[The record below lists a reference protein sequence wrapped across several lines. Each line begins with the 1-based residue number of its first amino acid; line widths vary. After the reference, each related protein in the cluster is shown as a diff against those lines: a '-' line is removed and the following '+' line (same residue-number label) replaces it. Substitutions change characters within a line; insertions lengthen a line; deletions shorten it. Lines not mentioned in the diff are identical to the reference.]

1 MNRLIY
7 LLPLSAMIACAGNKE
22 EKKEES
28 PIQYP
33 QTKKVDT
40 SNTYFGATIA
50 DPFRWLEDDNSAETA
65 EWVKAENKV
74 TFDYLSK
81 IPYREKI
88 KERLTK
94 VWNYTRCGTP
104 FKEGNYTFFFKND
117 GIQNQSVLYVQEG
130 ATGEPHVLIDPNKLS
145 ADGTTALSSPDPS
158 KDGKMLAYMLAQAGS
173 DWNEIHVIDVK
184 TGTDLKDVIKW
195 VKFSGISWKGDKG
208 FYYSRYDAP
217 SDGHTY
223 SKKNEYHKVYYH
235 TIGEAQ
241 EKDVL
246 VFEDKEHPQRNF
258 SGMITDDEKY
268 LIIQGEESTSGTSLM
283 VKDLSK
289 PNSPYKVIVD
299 NFENNY
305 GVVDNIGDQLLVITD
320 KNAPKY
326 QLVLID
332 PNKPQPENWKKIIPE
347 SSDLLQ
353 SASIG
358 NGKIIAKFLKDVTS
372 RIYVY
377 DMEGKQENEIKL
389 DGLCM
394 VDEINAKKKDSV
406 MFYSFVTYTN
416 PTTIYKYNLA
426 TNQSSVYFK
435 PQIDFKSDDYETKMV
450 FYPSKDG
457 TKIPMF
463 ITSKKG
469 LVLDGNNPCFLYG
482 YGGFNISNTPRFSTS
497 NIIFLEQGG
506 IYAVA
511 NLRGGGEY
519 GEEWH
524 KAGTKCSKQNVFDDF
539 IAAADYLVKEK
550 YTTNAKLA
558 IHGRSNGGL
567 LVGATMTQRP
577 DLAKVALPGVGV
589 LDMLRYHK
597 FTIGWAWASD
607 YGTSEKK
614 DEFDCLIKYSP
625 LHNVKT
631 AEYPATMILTGDHD
645 DRVVPA
651 HSFKFA
657 ATLQEKQKGSNPAL
671 IRIDVN
677 AGHGA
682 GKPTSKLI
690 EEQADIWSF
699 VFYNLGVEP
708 KL

>member
-1 MNRLIY
+1 MNPLIY
-7 LLPLSAMIACAGNKE
+7 LLPICALIACSGAKD
-22 EKKEES
+22 EKKEN
-28 PIQYP
+28 PIRYP
-33 QTKKVDT
+33 HTKKVDT
-40 SNTYFGATIA
+40 MDTYFGAKVA
-50 DPFRWLEDDNSAETA
+50 DPYRWLEDDNSPETG

-88 KERLTK
+88 KQRLTK

-104 FKEGNYTFFFKND
+104 FKEGNYIFFFKND
-117 GIQNQSVLYVQEG
+117 GIQNQSVLYVQE
-130 ATGEPHVLIDPNKLS
+130 TKGEARVLIDPNKLS
-145 ADGTTALSSPDPS
+145 ADGTTALSLPEPC
-158 KDGKMLAYMLAQAGS
+158 KDGALLAYQLAQAGS
-173 DWNEIHVIDVK
+173 DWNEIHVKDVK
-184 TGTDLKDVIKW
+184 TGTELKDVLKW

-208 FYYSRYDAP
+208 FYYSRYAAP

-223 SKKNEYHKVYYH
+223 SKKNEFHKVYYH
-235 TIGEAQ
+235 IIGDAQ

-258 SGMITDDEKY
+258 SGAITDDEKF

-283 VKDLSK
+283 VKDLST
-289 PNSPYKVIVD
+289 PNSTYKVIVD

-305 GVVDNIGDQLLVITD
+305 GVIDNIGDQLLVITD

-347 SSDLLQ
+347 SNDLLQ
-353 SASIG
+353 SVTIA

-377 DMEGKQENEIKL
+377 NIDGKQENEIKL

-406 MFYSFVTYTN
+406 LFYSFVTYTN
-416 PTTIYKYNLA
+416 PMTIYKYNVV

-435 PQIDFKSDDYETKMV
+435 PQIDFKSDEYETKMV

-457 TKIPMF
+457 TKIPML

-506 IYAVA
+506 VYAVA

-519 GEEWH
+519 GEDWH
-524 KAGTKCSKQNVFDDF
+524 KAGIKCKKQNVFDDF
-539 IAAADYLVKEK
+539 IGAADYLVKEK
-550 YTTNAKLA
+550 YTSNAKLA

-567 LVGATMTQRP
+567 LIGAVMTQRP

-607 YGTSEKK
+607 FGTSEKK

-631 AEYPATMILTGDHD
+631 AEYPATMVLTGDHD

-657 ATLQEKQKGSNPAL
+657 ATLQEKQQGSNPTL

-690 EEQADIWSF
+690 EEQTDIWSF

>member
-1 MNRLIY
+1 MKRLIY
-7 LLPLSAMIACAGNKE
+7 LLPMSILAACTGGKKQEETLSAIA
-22 EKKEES
+22 
-28 PIQYP
+28 YP
-33 QTKKVDT
+33 QTAKVDT
-40 SNTYFGATIA
+40 TDTYFGTKIA
-50 DPFRWLEDDNSAETA
+50 DPYRWLEDDNSPQTA

-74 TFDYLSK
+74 TYDYLSK
-81 IPYREKI
+81 IPYRENI
-88 KERLTK
+88 RQRLTK
-94 VWNYTRCGTP
+94 IWNYTKCGTP
-104 FKEGNYTFFFKND
+104 FKEGEFTFFFKND
-117 GIQNQSVLYVQEG
+117 GVQNQSVLFVEEG
-130 ATGEPHVLIDPNKLS
+130 KSEARVLIDPNTLS
-145 ADGTTALSSPDPS
+145 KEGTTALTSPIPC
-158 KDGKMLAYMLAQAGS
+158 KGGKLLAYQLAQAGS
-173 DWNEIHVIDVK
+173 DWNEIHVMDVK
-184 TGTDLKDVIKW
+184 TGKELKDVLKW
-195 VKFSGISWKGDKG
+195 VKFSGVSWKGDKG
-208 FYYSRYDAP
+208 FYYSHYDVP
-217 SDGHTY
+217 TGGHDL
-223 SKKNEYHKVYYH
+223 SKKNEFMKVYFH
-235 TIGEAQ
+235 TVGESQ

-246 VFEDKEHPQRNF
+246 VYEDKEHPTRNF
-258 SGMITDDEKY
+258 GASLTDDERF
-268 LIIQGEESTSGTSLM
+268 LVLQGSESTSGNSLM

-289 PNSPYKVIVD
+289 PNSVYQTIVD
-299 NFENNY
+299 NFDNNY
-305 GVVDNIGDQLLVITD
+305 GVIDNVGDQLLVITD

-332 PNKPQPENWKKIIPE
+332 PAKPQPENWKKIIPE
-347 SSDLLQ
+347 SNDLLQ
-353 SASIG
+353 SVSLCY
-358 NGKIIAKFLKDVTS
+358 GKIIAKFLKDVTS
-372 RIYVY
+372 RVYIYNL
-377 DMEGKQENEIKL
+377 DGKQENELKL

-394 VDEINAKKKDSV
+394 VDEINGTKKDSV
-406 MFYSFVTYTN
+406 MFYSFVTFTN
-416 PTTIYKYNLA
+416 PTTIYKYNLKN
-426 TNQSSVYFK
+426 NQSAIYFK
-435 PQIDFKSDDYETKMV
+435 PKIDFNSDEYETKQV

-463 ITSKKG
+463 ITCKKG
-469 LVLDGNNPCFLYG
+469 LALDGNNPCFLYG

-524 KAGTKCSKQNVFDDF
+524 KAGTKCNKQNVFDDF

-550 YTTNAKLA
+550 YTSNAKLA

-567 LVGATMTQRP
+567 LIGATMTERP

-597 FTIGWAWASD
+597 FTIGYAWASD
-607 YGTSEKK
+607 YGTSADKS
-614 DEFDCLIKYSP
+614 EFDCLIKYSP
-625 LHNVKT
+625 VHNVKEV
-631 AEYPATMILTGDHD
+631 EYPATMVLTGDHD

-657 ATLQEKQKGSNPAL
+657 ATLQEKHKGSNPAL

-690 EEQADIWSF
+690 DEQTDVWSF
-699 VFYNLGVEP
+699 VFYNLGVQP